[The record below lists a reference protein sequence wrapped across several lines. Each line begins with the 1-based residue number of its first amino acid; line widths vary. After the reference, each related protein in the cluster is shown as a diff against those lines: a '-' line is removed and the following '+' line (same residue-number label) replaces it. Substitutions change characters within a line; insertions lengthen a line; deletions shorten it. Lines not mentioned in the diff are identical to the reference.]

1 MVLVHLGYL
10 SYDIDSKSVY
20 IPNEEVREEFI
31 RAVTTGKLSTIG
43 KSKERGMAFYGEKET
58 DRFAEPGAG
67 GAAKI

>member
-31 RAVTTGKLSTIG
+31 RAVTTGKL
-43 KSKERGMAFYGEKET
+43 YN
-58 DRFAEPGAG
+58 PG
-67 GAAKI
+67 